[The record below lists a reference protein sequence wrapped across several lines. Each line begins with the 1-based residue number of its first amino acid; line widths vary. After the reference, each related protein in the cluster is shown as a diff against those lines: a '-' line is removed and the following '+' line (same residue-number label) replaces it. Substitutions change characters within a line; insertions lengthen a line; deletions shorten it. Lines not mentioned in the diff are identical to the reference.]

1 MQWIR
6 ADFTNQMLSLKSSF
20 QELRANNSFIIEIV
34 YFKYRVSVQF
44 YLKDENNFNSDNM
57 PYKKYAFFFP
67 FGVYLTT
74 MKQKKWTRYQKLLC
88 PAL

>member
-20 QELRANNSFIIEIV
+20 QELRANSFIIEIV

-44 YLKDENNFNSDNM
+44 YLKDENHFNSDNM
-57 PYKKYAFFFP
+57 PYKKYAFFFHLV
-67 FGVYLTT
+67 FT
-74 MKQKKWTRYQKLLC
+74 
-88 PAL
+88 